1 MSIDLSQFYQVFFE
15 EAAEHLANMESFLL
29 ELDID
34 NPDPE
39 ELNAIFRAA
48 HSIKGA
54 AGTFGFTD
62 LAEVTHELETL
73 LDRLRKQEIAL
84 RSEMIDAFL
93 EAGDVL
99 KDLLAAH
106 RDDTTCD
113 PTEAE
118 HVCQTLRKLAQSSRG
133 GAGEAAALSPNLSDR
148 NFYLNL
154 KLPENLSRDT
164 MLANLSGMGQV
175 QVRDDGSDPS
185 RLQVVV
191 QTSAQEIE
199 LLEVLAFVIPPND
212 IEMHDVTDEVE
223 NARGYGIFDKSKGEP
238 AIAKGGDPAQA
249 YGIFDEE
256 KARAAAIAEE
266 GDGFGLFAPVVET
279 SAAADGDGYGFFE
292 PVAAPPASEEKMA
305 DGDGYGFFA
314 PLPNVEVAAAPATMP
329 AAARAEVPAPAAK
342 PAADGAAEKKRPA
355 DKQNVEASTI
365 RVSVEKV
372 DQLLNLVGELVIT
385 QSMLA
390 QTASTLD
397 PVMFEQMM
405 QGISQFER
413 NTRELQEAVMSIR
426 MIPISF
432 VFNRFP
438 RVVRDVASR
447 LNKQV
452 ELRLIG
458 ENTELDKGFIEKL
471 SDPLTHLVRNSLDHG
486 IESTEV
492 RIAKGKPA
500 TGTLTLS
507 AYHQGGNIVIEV
519 RDDGGGLSREK
530 ILSKAR
536 ERGMAVS
543 DSMPD
548 QEVWQLI
555 FEAGFSTA
563 AEVTDVS
570 GRGVGMDVVRRNIQ
584 EMGGRIDIES
594 MAGVGTTML
603 IRLPLTLAILD
614 GMSVAVGNSTYII
627 PLTFIVES
635 LQPKTDD
642 VKSMA
647 NRGRVLSIRGEY
659 LPLVALHEVLNEPP
673 HVERVE
679 DGLVIVL
686 EADSGRIALFVDDL
700 LGQHQVVIKNLEN
713 NYRRVPMISGA
724 TIMGDGRVALIL
736 DVSALVRAHRNN

>member
-1 MSIDLSQFYQVFFE
+1 MSIDLSQFYQVFFDE
-15 EAAEHLANMESFLL
+15 TAEHLANMESFLL
-29 ELDID
+29 ELDVD

-73 LDRLRKQEIAL
+73 LDRLRKQELAL

-93 EAGDVL
+93 AAGDVL
-99 KDLLAAH
+99 KEQLAAH
-106 RDDTTCD
+106 RDDSSCD
-113 PTEAE
+113 TAEAE
-118 HVCQTLRKLAQSSRG
+118 HICQVLRKLAHEGQP
-133 GAGEAAALSPNLSDR
+133 AANQVQAVSPNLSER
-148 NFYLNL
+148 SFYLNL
-154 KLPENLSRDT
+154 KLPANRSRDT
-164 MLANLSGMGQV
+164 MLANLAGMGQLH
-175 QVRDDGSDPS
+175 VRDDGSDPS
-185 RLQVVV
+185 VLQVVV
-191 QTSAQEIE
+191 QTSAQEVD
-199 LLEVLAFVIPPND
+199 LLEVLAFVIPPED
-212 IEMHDVTDEVE
+212 IELHDVTDDVD
-223 NARGYGIFDKSKGEP
+223 NARGYGIFDKTPSEP
-238 AIAKGGDPAQA
+238 AVS
-249 YGIFDEE
+249 
-256 KARAAAIAEE
+256 RAANGQEAWGLFQPVAAGNAGIAEE
-266 GDGFGLFAPVVET
+266 GDGFGLFAPVAEASPAGDGEGYGFFT
-279 SAAADGDGYGFFE
+279 PIEAPAADTPAGKSGDDGDGYGFFDPLPAAQGSLAPALVAE
-292 PVAAPPASEEKMA
+292 PAVAAP
-305 DGDGYGFFA
+305 
-314 PLPNVEVAAAPATMP
+314 
-329 AAARAEVPAPAAK
+329 AK
-342 PAADGAAEKKRPA
+342 PPADTPAEKKRPA

-397 PVMFEQMM
+397 PVIFEQMM
-405 QGISQFER
+405 QGIGQFER

-486 IESTEV
+486 IESTEARV
-492 RIAKGKPA
+492 AKGKPA

-563 AEVTDVS
+563 AQVTDVS

-594 MAGVGTTML
+594 MSGVGTTML

-614 GMSVAVGNSTYII
+614 GMSIAVGASTYII

-635 LQPKTDD
+635 LQPKTDE

-659 LPLVALHEVLNEPP
+659 LPLVALHEILNEPP

-686 EADSGRIALFVDDL
+686 EADGGRIALFVDDL

>member
-1 MSIDLSQFYQVFFE
+1 MSIDLSQFYQVFFDE
-15 EAAEHLANMESFLL
+15 TAEHLANMESFLL
-29 ELDID
+29 ELDVED
-34 NPDPE
+34 PDPE

-73 LDRLRKQEIAL
+73 LDRLRKHELAL

-93 EAGDVL
+93 AAGDVL
-99 KDLLAAH
+99 KGQLAAH
-106 RDDTTCD
+106 RDDTACD
-113 PTEAE
+113 PAEAE
-118 HVCQTLRKLAQSSRG
+118 DICRVLRELTKAPGLG
-133 GAGEAAALSPNLSDR
+133 GNVAAAANNSLSDSYY
-148 NFYLNL
+148 YLNL
-154 KLPENLSRDT
+154 RLPSHLSRET
-164 MLANLSGMGQV
+164 MLGNLSGLGQV
-175 QVRDDGSDPS
+175 QVKDDGSDPS
-185 RLQVVV
+185 TLQVLVL
-191 QTSAQEIE
+191 TSAQEVD
-199 LLEVLAFVIPPND
+199 LLEVLAFVISPDD
-212 IEMHDVTDEVE
+212 IEIRDATDDVE
-223 NARGYGIFDKSKGEP
+223 NARGYGIFDKSRSEA
-238 AIAKGGDPAQA
+238 AIAKGGN
-249 YGIFDEE
+249 
-256 KARAAAIAEE
+256 
-266 GDGFGLFAPVVET
+266 
-279 SAAADGDGYGFFE
+279 SADAYGFFE
-292 PVAAPPASEEKMA
+292 PISADISNMAEEGEGFGLFLPVAETAALPA

-314 PLPNVEVAAAPATMP
+314 PAEPVTAQVPVAQGGDGYGFFAPMP
-329 AAARAEVPAPAAK
+329 SAEPSVSAVAVAEPVPAPK
-342 PAADGAAEKKRPA
+342 PGIEASPEKKRPA
-355 DKQNVEASTI
+355 DKQNAEASTI
-365 RVSVEKV
+365 RVNVEKV

-397 PVMFEQMM
+397 PVIFEQMM
-405 QGISQFER
+405 QGIGQFER

-486 IESTEV
+486 IESPDT

-519 RDDGGGLSREK
+519 RDDGGGLSRDK

-543 DSMPD
+543 DSITD

-614 GMSVAVGNSTYII
+614 GMSIAVGNSTYII

-635 LQPKTDD
+635 LQPKTEE
-642 VKSMA
+642 VKTMA

-659 LPLVALHEVLNEPP
+659 LPLIALHEVLNEPP

>member
-1 MSIDLSQFYQVFFE
+1 MSIDLSQFYQVFFDE
-15 EAAEHLANMESFLL
+15 TAEHLANMESFLL
-29 ELDID
+29 ELDVED
-34 NPDPE
+34 PDPE

-73 LDRLRKQEIAL
+73 LDRLRKHELAL
-84 RSEMIDAFL
+84 RGEMIDAFL

-99 KDLLAAH
+99 KAQLAAH
-106 RDDTTCD
+106 RDDTSCD
-113 PTEAE
+113 PAQAE
-118 HVCQTLRKLAQSSRG
+118 DICRVLRELAKAPNTG
-133 GAGEAAALSPNLSDR
+133 GSATAAVSESLSDR
-148 NFYLNL
+148 CYYLNL
-154 KLPENLSRDT
+154 KLPPHLSRET
-164 MLANLSGMGQV
+164 LLGNLGSLGKTQLK
-175 QVRDDGSDPS
+175 DDASDPS
-185 RLQVVV
+185 TLQVLV
-191 QTSAQEIE
+191 QTSAQEVD
-199 LLEVLAFVIPPND
+199 LLEVLAFVISPDD
-212 IEMHDVTDEVE
+212 IEIRDVTDDVE
-223 NARGYGIFDKSKGEP
+223 NARGYGIFDKSRNEV
-238 AIAKGGDPAQA
+238 AIAKGGNPDDA
-249 YGIFDEE
+249 YGFFEPISAGVADMQ
-256 KARAAAIAEE
+256 EE
-266 GDGFGLFAPVVET
+266 GDGFGLFLPIADTVT
-279 SAAADGDGYGFFE
+279 S
-292 PVAAPPASEEKMA
+292 PA

-314 PLPNVEVAAAPATMP
+314 PVAPAQPLAPDAQDGDGYGFFVPVSGVESSVSTV
-329 AAARAEVPAPAAK
+329 AVVEPAPK
-342 PAADGAAEKKRPA
+342 PSIEPSPERKRPA

-365 RVSVEKV
+365 RVNVEKV

-397 PVMFEQMM
+397 PVIYEQMM
-405 QGISQFER
+405 QGIGQFER

-519 RDDGGGLSREK
+519 RDDGGGLSRDK

-543 DSMPD
+543 DSITD

-614 GMSVAVGNSTYII
+614 GMSIAVGNSTYII

-635 LQPKTDD
+635 LQPKTEE
-642 VKSMA
+642 VKTMA

-659 LPLVALHEVLNEPP
+659 LPLIALHEVLNEPP
-673 HVERVE
+673 RVERVE